1 MMVNN
6 TYGIWGY
13 EMLGVDTRGID
24 EILLEMGVLKITDLK
39 KAWDIQ
45 REKNCSIEDVLL
57 ELGLVSQKDLMH
69 ANAKKMGIPFV
80 DLTDYQIKDES
91 VPLLITRNIANR
103 YKVIPIEKDNGV
115 LTVAMDDPTD
125 IFCIDDIRLATALE
139 IKPVFADVK
148 EIEKLILK
156 YFGEE
161 KKQPKAK
168 VIPMKQLEDGLEGQD
183 ILSDEDA
190 LLNSQMYDSIKSDV
204 QPNSFEGST
213 SNVVQSDLDFARQ
226 GEGGIFKDKI
236 GNLLVRAGVIT
247 QEQLDHALS
256 MQAKSGGLIGQI
268 LVKNGYLNKKSLF
281 EFLQKQMG
289 VDFVDLENIQIDEE
303 VLHLVSSSIAKMHNL
318 IPIEKSNNYLKVAMS
333 DPMNIFSI
341 DDLRLT
347 TGLEIIPCLADE
359 EQIAIQ
365 IDKYY
370 GKVDKKKR
378 QEQQEQ
384 SFAKLD
390 EEIKEINEK
399 IADEIIETE
408 ETEEDTLDVSDLE
421 NAPIVKMVNVI
432 LQKAIATKS
441 SDIHIEP
448 QEDLVQ
454 IRYRIDGQLVPIMS
468 YDRKILPSLVARVK
482 IMSGL
487 NIAEKRIPQ
496 DGRIGMKLHEKEYD
510 MRVSVLPTMFGEK
523 IVIRIAD
530 KEGFNV
536 SKQDLGFFE
545 DDMKKFDEIISHP
558 HGIVLVT
565 GPTGSGKSTTLY
577 TALKELCKPNVNILT
592 VEDPVESTIRGINQ
606 VQVNVKAGLTFAAAL
621 RSFLRQDPDI
631 IMVGEIRDGETA
643 EIATRAAITGHLVF
657 STLHTNDAAS
667 SVTRMIDMGIEPFL
681 LSSSL
686 VGLIAQRLVRRL
698 CPNCKEPVEIDDETR
713 ELLNIEEGEEVTVF
727 KAKGCEHCNNT
738 GYKGRIAVYEILQ
751 VDREIRE
758 LISKNAN
765 SDDIKD
771 LAIKHG
777 MKTLRMNSARLV
789 KNGTTSIEE
798 MMRIAYSED

>member
-1 MMVNN
+1 
-6 TYGIWGY
+6 
-13 EMLGVDTRGID
+13 MLGVDTRGID

-45 REKNCSIEDVLL
+45 REKNNNIEDVLL
-57 ELGLVSQKDLMH
+57 ELGLVSKKDIMH

-103 YKVIPIEKDNGV
+103 YKVIPIEKENGV
-115 LTVAMDDPTD
+115 LTVAMDDPAD

-148 EIEKLILK
+148 EIEKLIVK

-161 KKQPKAK
+161 KKQPEPK
-168 VIPMKQLEDGLEGQD
+168 VKSTKELEDELEGQD
-183 ILSDEDA
+183 MFGSDDS
-190 LLNSQMYDSIKSDV
+190 LLNSSLYDSIKTDME
-204 QPNSFEGST
+204 PNSFEGST

-236 GNLLVRAGVIT
+236 GNLLVRSGVIT

-256 MQAKSGGLIGQI
+256 VQAKAGGLIGQI
-268 LVKNGYLNKKSLF
+268 LVKNGYLDKKSLF

-289 VDFVDLENIQIDEE
+289 VDFVDVENIQIDEE
-303 VLHLVSSSIAKMHNL
+303 VLQLVSSSIAKMHNL
-318 IPIEKSNNYLKVAMS
+318 IPIEKSNNALKVAMS

-347 TGLEIIPCLADE
+347 TGLEIIPCLGDE
-359 EQIAIQ
+359 EQIVAQ

-370 GKVDKKKR
+370 GKVEKKEKEKR
-378 QEQQEQ
+378 QEQ

-399 IADEIIETE
+399 IAGEIIELE
-408 ETEEDTLDVSDLE
+408 EDDDTLDVSNLE
-421 NAPIVKMVNVI
+421 NAPIVKMVNI
-432 LQKAIATKS
+432 LLQKAIATRS

-448 QEDLVQ
+448 QEDLVL
-454 IRYRIDGQLVPIMS
+454 IRFRIDGQLVQIMS
-468 YDRKILPSLVARVK
+468 YDKKILPSLVARIK

-496 DGRIGMKLHEKEYD
+496 DGRIGMKLHGKEYD

-545 DDMKKFDEIISHP
+545 DDMEKFDEIISNP

-606 VQVNVKAGLTFAAAL
+606 VQVNVKAGLTFALAL

-631 IMVGEIRDGETA
+631 IMVGEIRDSETA

-698 CPNCKEPVEIDDETR
+698 CTNCKEPMEIDDNIR
-713 ELLNIEEGEEVTVF
+713 NILNLQEDEEVTVY
-727 KAKGCEHCNNT
+727 KAKGCEQCNDM
-738 GYKGRIAVYEILQ
+738 GYKGRIAVYEILK
-751 VDREIRE
+751 VNREIRE

-765 SDDIKD
+765 SDVIKD
-771 LAIKHG
+771 MAIKHD
-777 MKTLRMNSARLV
+777 MKTLRMNCARLV
-789 KNGTTSIEE
+789 KNGTTTIEE
-798 MMRIAYSED
+798 MMRIAYAED

>member
-1 MMVNN
+1 
-6 TYGIWGY
+6 
-13 EMLGVDTRGID
+13 MLGVDTRGID

-45 REKNCSIEDVLL
+45 REKNNNIEDVLL
-57 ELGLVSQKDLMH
+57 ELGLVSKKDIMH

-103 YKVIPIEKDNGV
+103 YKVIPIEKENGV
-115 LTVAMDDPTD
+115 LTVAMDDPAD

-148 EIEKLILK
+148 EIEKLIVK

-161 KKQPKAK
+161 KKQPEPK
-168 VIPMKQLEDGLEGQD
+168 VKSTKELEDELEGQD
-183 ILSDEDA
+183 MFGSDDS
-190 LLNSQMYDSIKSDV
+190 LLNSSLYDSIKTDME
-204 QPNSFEGST
+204 PNSFEGST
-213 SNVVQSDLDFARQ
+213 SNVVQSELDFARQ

-236 GNLLVRAGVIT
+236 GNLLVRSGVIT

-256 MQAKSGGLIGQI
+256 VQAKAGGLIGQI
-268 LVKNGYLNKKSLF
+268 LVKNGYLDKKSLF

-289 VDFVDLENIQIDEE
+289 VDFVDVENIQIDEE
-303 VLHLVSSSIAKMHNL
+303 VLQLVSSSIAKMHNL
-318 IPIEKSNNYLKVAMS
+318 IPIEKSNNALKVAMS

-347 TGLEIIPCLADE
+347 TGLEIIPCLGDE
-359 EQIAIQ
+359 EQIVAQ

-370 GKVDKKKR
+370 GKVEKKEKEKR
-378 QEQQEQ
+378 QEQ

-399 IADEIIETE
+399 IAGEIIELE
-408 ETEEDTLDVSDLE
+408 EDDDDTLDVSNLE
-421 NAPIVKMVNVI
+421 NAPIVKMVNI
-432 LQKAIATKS
+432 LLQKAIATRS

-448 QEDLVQ
+448 QEDLVL
-454 IRYRIDGQLVPIMS
+454 IRFRIDGQLVQIMS
-468 YDRKILPSLVARVK
+468 YDKKILPSLVARIK
-482 IMSGL
+482 IISGL
-487 NIAEKRIPQ
+487 NIAEKRVPQ
-496 DGRIGMKLHEKEYD
+496 DGRIGMKFHGREYD

-536 SKQDLGFFE
+536 SKLDLGFFE
-545 DDMKKFDEIISHP
+545 DDMEKFDEIISNP

-606 VQVNVKAGLTFAAAL
+606 VQVNVKAGLTFATAL

-631 IMVGEIRDGETA
+631 IMVGEIRDSETA

-698 CPNCKEPVEIDDETR
+698 CTNCKEPMEIDDNIR
-713 ELLNIEEGEEVTVF
+713 NILNLQEDEEVTVY
-727 KAKGCEHCNNT
+727 KAKGCEQCNDM
-738 GYKGRIAVYEILQ
+738 GYKGRIAVYEILK
-751 VDREIRE
+751 VNREIRE

-765 SDDIKD
+765 SDVIKD
-771 LAIKHG
+771 MAIKHD
-777 MKTLRMNSARLV
+777 MKTLRMNCARLV
-789 KNGTTSIEE
+789 KNGTTTIEE
-798 MMRIAYSED
+798 MMRIAYAED

>member
-1 MMVNN
+1 
-6 TYGIWGY
+6 
-13 EMLGVDTRGID
+13 MLGVDTRGID

-45 REKNCSIEDVLL
+45 REKNNNIEDVLL
-57 ELGLVSQKDLMH
+57 ELGLVSKKDIMH

-103 YKVIPIEKDNGV
+103 YKVIPIEKENGV
-115 LTVAMDDPTD
+115 LTVAMDDPAD

-148 EIEKLILK
+148 EIEKLIVK

-161 KKQPKAK
+161 KKQPEPK
-168 VIPMKQLEDGLEGQD
+168 VKSTKELEDELEGQD
-183 ILSDEDA
+183 MFGSDDS
-190 LLNSQMYDSIKSDV
+190 LLNSSLYDSIKTDME
-204 QPNSFEGST
+204 PNSFEGST

-236 GNLLVRAGVIT
+236 GNLLVRSGVIT

-256 MQAKSGGLIGQI
+256 VQAKAGGLIGQI
-268 LVKNGYLNKKSLF
+268 LVKNGYLDKKSLF

-289 VDFVDLENIQIDEE
+289 VDFVDVENIQIDEE
-303 VLHLVSSSIAKMHNL
+303 VLQLVSSSIAKVHNL
-318 IPIEKSNNYLKVAMS
+318 IPIEKSNNALKVAMS

-347 TGLEIIPCLADE
+347 TGLEIIPCLGDE
-359 EQIAIQ
+359 EQIVAQ

-370 GKVDKKKR
+370 GKVEKKEKEKR
-378 QEQQEQ
+378 QEQ

-399 IADEIIETE
+399 IAGEIIELE
-408 ETEEDTLDVSDLE
+408 EDDDDTLDVSNLE
-421 NAPIVKMVNVI
+421 NAPIVKMVNI
-432 LQKAIATKS
+432 LLQKAIATRS

-448 QEDLVQ
+448 QEDLVL
-454 IRYRIDGQLVPIMS
+454 IRFRIDGQLVQIMS
-468 YDRKILPSLVARVK
+468 YDKKILPSLVARIK

-496 DGRIGMKLHEKEYD
+496 DGRIGMKLHGKEYD

-545 DDMKKFDEIISHP
+545 DDMEKFDEIISNP

-606 VQVNVKAGLTFAAAL
+606 VQVNVKAGLTFALAL

-631 IMVGEIRDGETA
+631 IMVGEIRDSETA

-698 CPNCKEPVEIDDETR
+698 CTNCKEPMEIDDNIR
-713 ELLNIEEGEEVTVF
+713 NILNLQEDEEVTVY
-727 KAKGCEHCNNT
+727 KAKGCEQCNDM
-738 GYKGRIAVYEILQ
+738 GYKGRIAVYEILK
-751 VDREIRE
+751 VNREIRE

-765 SDDIKD
+765 SDVIKD
-771 LAIKHG
+771 MAIKHD
-777 MKTLRMNSARLV
+777 MKTLRMNCARLV
-789 KNGTTSIEE
+789 KNGTTTIEE
-798 MMRIAYSED
+798 MMRIAYAED

>member
-1 MMVNN
+1 
-6 TYGIWGY
+6 
-13 EMLGVDTRGID
+13 MLGVDTRGID

-45 REKNCSIEDVLL
+45 REKNNNIEDVLL
-57 ELGLVSQKDLMH
+57 ELGLVSKKDIMH

-103 YKVIPIEKDNGV
+103 YKVIPIEKENGV
-115 LTVAMDDPTD
+115 LTVAMDDPAD

-148 EIEKLILK
+148 EIEKLIVK

-161 KKQPKAK
+161 KKQPEPK
-168 VIPMKQLEDGLEGQD
+168 VKSTKELEDELEGQD
-183 ILSDEDA
+183 MFGSDDS
-190 LLNSQMYDSIKSDV
+190 LLNSSLYDSIKTDME
-204 QPNSFEGST
+204 PNSFEGST

-236 GNLLVRAGVIT
+236 GNLLVRSGVIT

-256 MQAKSGGLIGQI
+256 VQAKAGGLIGQI
-268 LVKNGYLNKKSLF
+268 LVKNGYLDKKSLF

-289 VDFVDLENIQIDEE
+289 VDFVDVENIQIDEE
-303 VLHLVSSSIAKMHNL
+303 VLQLVSSSIAKVHNL
-318 IPIEKSNNYLKVAMS
+318 IPIEKSNNALKVAMS

-347 TGLEIIPCLADE
+347 TGLEIIPCLGDE
-359 EQIAIQ
+359 EQIVAQ

-370 GKVDKKKR
+370 GKVEKKEKEKR
-378 QEQQEQ
+378 QEQ

-399 IADEIIETE
+399 IAGEIIELE
-408 ETEEDTLDVSDLE
+408 EEDDDDTLDVSNLE
-421 NAPIVKMVNVI
+421 NAPIVKMVNI
-432 LQKAIATKS
+432 LLQKAIATRS

-448 QEDLVQ
+448 QEDLVL
-454 IRYRIDGQLVPIMS
+454 IRFRIDGQLVQIMS
-468 YDRKILPSLVARVK
+468 YDKKILPSLVARIK

-496 DGRIGMKLHEKEYD
+496 DGRIGMKLHGKEYD

-545 DDMKKFDEIISHP
+545 DDMEKFDEIISNP

-606 VQVNVKAGLTFAAAL
+606 VQVNVKAGLTFALAL

-631 IMVGEIRDGETA
+631 IMVGEIRDSETA

-698 CPNCKEPVEIDDETR
+698 CTNCKEPMEIDDNIR
-713 ELLNIEEGEEVTVF
+713 NILNLQEDEEVTVY
-727 KAKGCEHCNNT
+727 KAKGCEQCNDM
-738 GYKGRIAVYEILQ
+738 GYKGRIAVYEILK
-751 VDREIRE
+751 VNREIRE

-765 SDDIKD
+765 SDVIKD
-771 LAIKHG
+771 MAIKHD
-777 MKTLRMNSARLV
+777 MKTLRMNCARLV
-789 KNGTTSIEE
+789 KNGTTTIEE
-798 MMRIAYSED
+798 MMRIAYAED

>member
-1 MMVNN
+1 
-6 TYGIWGY
+6 
-13 EMLGVDTRGID
+13 MLGVDTRGID

-45 REKNCSIEDVLL
+45 REKNNNIEDVLL
-57 ELGLVSQKDLMH
+57 ELGLVSKKDIMH

-103 YKVIPIEKDNGV
+103 YKVIPIEKENGV
-115 LTVAMDDPTD
+115 LTVAMDDPAD

-148 EIEKLILK
+148 EIEKLIVK

-161 KKQPKAK
+161 KKQPEPK
-168 VIPMKQLEDGLEGQD
+168 VKSTKELEDELEGQD
-183 ILSDEDA
+183 MFGSDDS
-190 LLNSQMYDSIKSDV
+190 LLNSSLYDSIKTDME
-204 QPNSFEGST
+204 PNSFEGST

-236 GNLLVRAGVIT
+236 GNLLVRSGVIT

-256 MQAKSGGLIGQI
+256 VQAKAGGLIGQI
-268 LVKNGYLNKKSLF
+268 LVKNGYLDKKALF

-289 VDFVDLENIQIDEE
+289 VDFVDVENIQIDEE
-303 VLHLVSSSIAKMHNL
+303 VLQLVSSSIAKMHNL
-318 IPIEKSNNYLKVAMS
+318 IPIEKSNNALKVAMS

-347 TGLEIIPCLADE
+347 TGLEIIPCLGDE
-359 EQIAIQ
+359 EQIVAQ

-370 GKVDKKKR
+370 GKVEKKEKEKR
-378 QEQQEQ
+378 QEQ

-399 IADEIIETE
+399 IAGEIIELE
-408 ETEEDTLDVSDLE
+408 EEDDDTLDVSNLE
-421 NAPIVKMVNVI
+421 NAPIVKMVNI
-432 LQKAIATKS
+432 LLQKAIATRS

-448 QEDLVQ
+448 QEDLVL
-454 IRYRIDGQLVPIMS
+454 IRFRIDGQLVQIMS
-468 YDRKILPSLVARVK
+468 YDKKILPSLVARIK

-496 DGRIGMKLHEKEYD
+496 DGRIGMKLHGKEYD

-545 DDMKKFDEIISHP
+545 DDMEKFDEIISNP

-606 VQVNVKAGLTFAAAL
+606 VQVNVKAGLTFALAL

-631 IMVGEIRDGETA
+631 IMVGEIRDSETA

-698 CPNCKEPVEIDDETR
+698 CTNCKEPMEIDDNIR
-713 ELLNIEEGEEVTVF
+713 NILNLQEDEEVTVY
-727 KAKGCEHCNNT
+727 KAKGCEQCNDM
-738 GYKGRIAVYEILQ
+738 GYKGRIAVYEILK
-751 VDREIRE
+751 VNREIRE

-765 SDDIKD
+765 SDVIKD
-771 LAIKHG
+771 MAIKHD
-777 MKTLRMNSARLV
+777 MKTLRMNCARLV
-789 KNGTTSIEE
+789 KNGTTTIEE
-798 MMRIAYSED
+798 MMRIAYAED